1 MAGMLG
7 MLLAALGAFGATQP
21 ASAQPSD
28 AERAARR
35 KTFIA
40 PVAEGVLRVRPT
52 FATCGVCYGAAK
64 AVPGL
69 ALEWRKLGVPAW
81 QTLREFPHFDET
93 GDYRGAILRWEE
105 NTEYELRIVAD
116 GNVRAQ

>member
-1 MAGMLG
+1 MAGLLG
-7 MLLAALGAFGATQP
+7 MLLAALGAFGATRP
-21 ASAQPSD
+21 GSAQPLD

-35 KTFIA
+35 KTLIA

-52 FATCGVCYGAAK
+52 FAASGVCYGAAK

-69 ALEWRKLGVPAW
+69 ALEWRKRGAGAW

-93 GDYRGAILRWEE
+93 GDYRGSILRLEE
-105 NTEYELRIVAD
+105 DTEY
-116 GNVRAQ
+116 